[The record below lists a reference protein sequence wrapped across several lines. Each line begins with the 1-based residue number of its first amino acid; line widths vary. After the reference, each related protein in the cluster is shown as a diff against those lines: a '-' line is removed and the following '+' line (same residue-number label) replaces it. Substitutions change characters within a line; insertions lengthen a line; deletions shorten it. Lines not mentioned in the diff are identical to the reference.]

1 MKRDLRL
8 FIEDILENIDLI
20 QDSTKKL
27 SLRDFKSNKLIID
40 ATIRRLEIIGEAAK
54 NIPDD
59 FRKRYPKIPWRD
71 IAGFRDVVTHAYFG
85 VILEKV
91 WEVIKKD
98 IPDLEKK
105 IKLILSD
112 MQQQDKTRQKSNK

>member
-20 QDSTKKL
+20 QGSTKKL
-27 SLRDFKSNKLIID
+27 SQSDFKSNKLLID

-59 FRKRYPKIPWRD
+59 FRTPKDSLERYCW
-71 IAGFRDVVTHAYFG
+71 F
-85 VILEKV
+85 
-91 WEVIKKD
+91 
-98 IPDLEKK
+98 
-105 IKLILSD
+105 
-112 MQQQDKTRQKSNK
+112 